1 MRTNKE
7 IEKAYFP
14 GNGIKWSL
22 FDIFKY
28 FSIRAFL
35 KCSPLIR
42 LSLFLNSPCIYSLLK
57 WFFTDF
63 YSFHQLLLT
72 LQYLLWLAIF
82 SCLNKINKQDS
93 IEIIFMV
100 LIILILPA
108 PLWCGKTEE
117 DSPIS
122 KTFLGT
128 KKDFGTFLPDN
139 FI

>member
-1 MRTNKE
+1 MLPFDKTLSFSE
-7 IEKAYFP
+7 FP
-14 GNGIKWSL
+14 L
-22 FDIFKY
+22 
-28 FSIRAFL
+28 
-35 KCSPLIR
+35 
-42 LSLFLNSPCIYSLLK
+42 
-57 WFFTDF
+57 
-63 YSFHQLLLT
+63 H
-72 LQYLLWLAIF
+72 AIF

-108 PLWCGKTEE
+108 PLWYGKTEE

-128 KKDFGTFLPDN
+128 KKDFRTFLPEN